1 MVASGE
7 GNWESTERSA
17 GERHLFIPFRVFRIF
32 LPCAL
37 ISSSSSFFLLS
48 SSPSSPSPPPPS
60 PSFSFFFFFS
70 SLNKSFGFGR
80 GRDESGVEGDQMDPV
95 SEGLIPGLPLR
106 RDSRTVSE
114 GPGLAVSLSPCP
126 RVIFLHGSGP

>member
-37 ISSSSSFFLLS
+37 ISSSSSFFLLLLLLLL
-48 SSPSSPSPPPPS
+48 PLPLPLLLLLL
-60 PSFSFFFFFS
+60 FFS